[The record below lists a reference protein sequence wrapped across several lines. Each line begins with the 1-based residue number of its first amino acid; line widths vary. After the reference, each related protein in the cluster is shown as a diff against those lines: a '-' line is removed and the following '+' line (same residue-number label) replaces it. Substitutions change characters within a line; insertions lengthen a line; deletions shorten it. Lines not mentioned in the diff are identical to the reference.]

1 MSKFSDLFSQL
12 KDFEGETIQSVEA
25 GETYEE
31 EVHSISITFTNGSK
45 LEVSPTSYNYGGQ
58 NLIVEIS

>member
-1 MSKFSDLFSQL
+1 MSDFQELFKKL
-12 KDFEGETIQSVEA
+12 KEFEGKTIETIEV

-31 EVHSISITFTNGSK
+31 EVHSISIKFTDGDK

-58 NLIVEIS
+58 HLVVEIS